1 MVSCIKAIKLPDL
14 SWVRRE
20 NNDKF
25 SSKIVMLALV
35 VLLSLIS
42 AIPFIQGR
50 TAEENNSIPQEYTRL
65 SGLSPTEVNKI
76 EAQLNKRLVSSRIQ
90 SFFHKASIQGEEVNL
105 FVERNGWKALSLN
118 EKADVLSQVAGK
130 YRDIIREFVNVP
142 AELNYI
148 KTEIHFY
155 DKDSDR
161 KLAFW
166 SQGSGIIIE

>member
-50 TAEENNSIPQEYTRL
+50 PQKRIIAFLRNIFGYPGSARLKSIKSRPNST
-65 SGLSPTEVNKI
+65 
-76 EAQLNKRLVSSRIQ
+76 
-90 SFFHKASIQGEEVNL
+90 
-105 FVERNGWKALSLN
+105 
-118 EKADVLSQVAGK
+118 
-130 YRDIIREFVNVP
+130 
-142 AELNYI
+142 
-148 KTEIHFY
+148 
-155 DKDSDR
+155 KD
-161 KLAFW
+161 
-166 SQGSGIIIE
+166 